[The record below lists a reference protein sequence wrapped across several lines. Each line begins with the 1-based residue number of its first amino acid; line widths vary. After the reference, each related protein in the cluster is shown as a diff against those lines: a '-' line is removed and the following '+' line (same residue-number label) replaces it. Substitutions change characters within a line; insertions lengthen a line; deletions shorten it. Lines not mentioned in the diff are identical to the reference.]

1 MKEIVVYSSPTCPDC
16 HALKEY
22 LRAKGIKFTDRDIM
36 DERWRN
42 ELEQKYGRLATP
54 TIVIGSRVFVG
65 FRENLKDIEEALK

>member
-1 MKEIVVYSSPTCPDC
+1 
-16 HALKEY
+16 
-22 LRAKGIKFTDRDIM
+22 M